1 MCSVSIVLY
10 LPPMKTTNN
19 RILAIQKHL
28 NLTDKE
34 MAEKLGLSEQEYLI
48 GLKNPSDWMLS
59 QICSVFGVS
68 SKFLSGGIGPMFET
82 QVLPVADI
90 LAFRDERNWKQF
102 HTPKDLSISLS
113 LEAAELL
120 ECFQWS
126 KSDVEVREKHDKMKE
141 ELADILIYS
150 VLFADAINADIPT
163 IIKNKLAKNCEKYDV
178 KKAYGSAKK
187 YTELS

>member
-1 MCSVSIVLY
+1 
-10 LPPMKTTNN
+10 MKTTNN